1 MLIAP
6 VTEFEAA
13 LDTPEARE
21 TLRFAR
27 LRREAHDLSDAGVV
41 ITPLFGDGF
50 DAIDVIEQLGASQFQ
65 GCLHVIAPLLSDRE
79 MVLAEL
85 RSAADPLG
93 IVVDLREQT

>member
-13 LDTPEARE
+13 VGDMPE

-27 LRREAHDLSDAGVV
+27 LRRETHDLSDVDVV

-50 DAIDVIEQLGASQFQ
+50 DAIDVIDQLGAAQFR
-65 GCLHVIAPLLSDRE
+65 GILHVVAPLLSDRS

-85 RSAADPLG
+85 RDAADPLG
-93 IVVDLREQT
+93 IVVDLREQA